1 MRLTRQAALAI
12 ALICGLFAAV
22 LAWMYIGRQ
31 AKPKAP
37 VVETVEV
44 PVPIKT
50 LPPQLD
56 LQPEMFKKLTF
67 EKTKL
72 PAGVMLTEQDLAGR
86 ISLMELPEGQPVRAD
101 QIAVRSKK
109 LGLAYTLPE
118 GSRAMSISLDI
129 VGAVGDFLQPGTHVD
144 VLVSFERENNAV
156 VRTVT
161 QDVVVL
167 AVGTATNVAPPAA
180 EQPAAGKTGTE
191 QQAPRRTETP
201 VTLQVTPT
209 QAQLVLTADVS
220 GDIRLTLRPMGDRAI
235 VPLPNSNNWSM
246 IGEWPKPKQPG
257 AQPASGAQQEQQ
269 AGQQQPPIQQYGGPQ
284 GPQAWGARPVAPAP
298 PQPKR
303 PSVEVIR
310 GGQREV
316 VTP

>member
-1 MRLTRQAALAI
+1 
-12 ALICGLFAAV
+12 
-22 LAWMYIGRQ
+22 
-31 AKPKAP
+31 
-37 VVETVEV
+37 
-44 PVPIKT
+44 
-50 LPPQLD
+50 
-56 LQPEMFKKLTF
+56 
-67 EKTKL
+67 
-72 PAGVMLTEQDLAGR
+72 
-86 ISLMELPEGQPVRAD
+86 
-101 QIAVRSKK
+101 
-109 LGLAYTLPE
+109 
-118 GSRAMSISLDI
+118 
-129 VGAVGDFLQPGTHVD
+129 
-144 VLVSFERENNAV
+144 
-156 VRTVT
+156 
-161 QDVVVL
+161 
-167 AVGTATNVAPPAA
+167 
-180 EQPAAGKTGTE
+180 
-191 QQAPRRTETP
+191 
-201 VTLQVTPT
+201 
-209 QAQLVLTADVS
+209 DVS